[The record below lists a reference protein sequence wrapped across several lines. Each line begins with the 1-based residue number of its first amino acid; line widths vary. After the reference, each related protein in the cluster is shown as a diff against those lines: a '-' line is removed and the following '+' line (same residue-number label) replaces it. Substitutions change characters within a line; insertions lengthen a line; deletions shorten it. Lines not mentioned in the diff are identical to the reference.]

1 MKKRPE
7 TYLLFVIHPCS
18 NSKWQIIEANK
29 MLICQ
34 SETTANSGT
43 ASPDNVVYCSLH
55 GTQLGFR
62 NWAELREVA
71 KCGDSVHSRYSVDSR
86 YVV

>member
-55 GTQLGFR
+55 GTQLSFR
-62 NWAELREVA
+62 NWIELREVA
-71 KCGDSVHSRYSVDSR
+71 KCGDSRYSVDIQ
-86 YVV
+86 